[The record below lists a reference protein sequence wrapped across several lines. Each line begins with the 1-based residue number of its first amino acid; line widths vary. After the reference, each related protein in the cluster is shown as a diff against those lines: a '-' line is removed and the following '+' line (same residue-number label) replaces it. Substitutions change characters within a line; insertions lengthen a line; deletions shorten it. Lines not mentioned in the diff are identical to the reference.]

1 MRIAEVPPPS
11 PRGARPGSSR
21 RLLLDSFTIPVRTA
35 LESNQ
40 LRTRAPTA
48 RFQRGAFPV
57 GQPSIEERGEIE
69 SHAVRRALVSSEAR
83 LPGRFTL
90 HACAGRDSNP
100 HVRRHTVLSR
110 ARLPVLRHQRERERR
125 RRSASGR
132 SPSATCSLIIGRS
145 GPGGVPLPTLAV
157 FSRSAH
163 GSTRYCIP

>member
-11 PRGARPGSSR
+11 PSWGPGRVRAGGCSSTASR
-21 RLLLDSFTIPVRTA
+21 SWCGWRWSRT
-35 LESNQ
+35 Q

-57 GQPSIEERGEIE
+57 GQPSIEERGEFE

-100 HVRRHTVLSR
+100 HVRRHTVLGR
-110 ARLPVLRHQRERERR
+110 ARLPVLRHQRER
-125 RRSASGR
+125 ASPPKRLQTIAVGGLLPNHWSVRAGR
-132 SPSATCSLIIGRS
+132 SPLTHPRHFQ
-145 GPGGVPLPTLAV
+145 PV
-157 FSRSAH
+157 
-163 GSTRYCIP
+163 STR